1 MIFQPWN
8 DFSRTRVMA
17 LIAALE
23 TKRLVGIVANIVP
36 PSRNLAVFN
45 NDERPTRLP
54 TWRERSVEDQGIVTS
69 MPPGESPPKGSMLRF
84 PGLLLIALATLGVV
98 LGAH

>member
-1 MIFQPWN
+1 
-8 DFSRTRVMA
+8 MA

-45 NDERPTRLP
+45 NDERPTRLR

-69 MPPGESPPKGSMLRF
+69 MPPGESPPKGSRC
-84 PGLLLIALATLGVV
+84 GALKKE
-98 LGAH
+98 